1 MIDSCELLA
10 LPMAQTDRLDD
21 VQLGMLLDALQLGAE
36 ITADPEQLRRA
47 IALFARAELN
57 ALLAC

>member
-1 MIDSCELLA
+1 MIDSCELLD
-10 LPMAQTDRLDD
+10 LPTAQADRLDD
-21 VQLGMLLDALQLGAE
+21 AQLGLLLDALQLGAG
-36 ITADPEQLRRA
+36 TTTDPDQLRRA